1 MGTSYIKFTLT
12 FSIFLL
18 FSIKNISLAQNVSIN
33 TTGNPA
39 DNSAGLEVDFPD
51 KGLLIPRVNLTATN
65 NPAPIIAPADALL
78 VYNLST
84 AGTTPNNV
92 TPGYYYWANGRWNRL
107 LAGSDDGKFW
117 KTDGN
122 QGTNTATNFL
132 GTTDNVS
139 LTIRTNNIERFR
151 ITNANQVH
159 GMSLGTAASPFYSW
173 SSNSNTGMWSSS
185 GLLRFSV
192 SGAER
197 LRIGTSYLRT
207 TFNGTATAPAY
218 SFTTNSNVG
227 MYRAATDALG
237 FSTNG
242 IERYRVNAAGQFLIN
257 TTTPT
262 EPNLFEVKV
271 SAGSY
276 WSTSSYNTT
285 IGGGAGFFTNSNGS
299 NGYNAL
305 EATTAGS
312 NSGIWGWNQASG
324 VGVRGLVTMTS
335 VGWAGYFQ
343 GDVGA
348 TGVYISSDE
357 RWKKNIRSIE
367 TETSETV
374 LSKIMQ
380 IQPKKYEWKADE
392 FPGMGFDPKKVSY
405 GFIAQELEKIFP
417 DLVNSNK
424 VIPNPTREHKSRAE
438 ADNVTGYYMVDYIGL
453 IPILTAGIKEQQ
465 GMIDSQNE
473 RIKQLEQIVKDLQQ
487 KLDK

>member
-1 MGTSYIKFTLT
+1 MNRIKLFLGILFVSSYFIG
-12 FSIFLL
+12 FSQSVGISENFITPYES
-18 FSIKNISLAQNVSIN
+18 SI
-33 TTGNPA
+33 
-39 DNSAGLEVDFPD
+39 LEVRSAN
-51 KGLLIPRVNLTATN
+51 KGVLIPRVALTGISDQTTILS
-65 NPAPIIAPADALL
+65 PANSLL
-78 VYNLST
+78 VYNTNS
-84 AGTTPNNV
+84 AGIAPNNV

-197 LRIGTSYLRT
+197 LHIGTSYLRT

-218 SFTTNSNVG
+218 SFTTDPNVG
-227 MYRAATDALG
+227 MYRATTDALG

-276 WSTSSYNTT
+276 WSTNSYNTT
-285 IGGGAGFFTNSNGS
+285 TGGGAGFFINSNGS

-324 VGVRGLVTMTS
+324 IGVRGSVTITS
-335 VGWAGYFQ
+335 VGWAGYFV

-348 TGVYISSDE
+348 TGGYYISSDE

-424 VIPNPTREHKSRAE
+424 VIPNPTREHESRAE